1 VEQLWRYQDLLSS
14 TGVEWGLI
22 GPREKDRLWDRH
34 IDNSLAVTEDHECL
48 PEAATVIDVGS
59 GAGLPGIVWA
69 IARPDLRV
77 ICLEP
82 LERRTRFLHKA
93 VDDLGLRN
101 VQVERGRAPDSS
113 LTADR
118 VTARAVAHTE
128 VLLPWLAPMVTAG
141 GRMLLLKGQRAA
153 EELVPAQQWLDQS
166 GWQAQIR
173 MVGSPPRTRVV
184 VVQRVD
190 GG

>member
-1 VEQLWRYQDLLSS
+1 VEQLRRYQDLLAS

-22 GPREKDRLWDRH
+22 GPREVDRLWDRH
-34 IDNSLAVTEDHECL
+34 VDNSLAVTEDQHCL

-59 GAGLPGIVWA
+59 GAGLPGLVWA

-82 LERRTRFLHKA
+82 LERRTRFLQQ
-93 VDDLGLRN
+93 VVEDLGLTN
-101 VQVERGRAPDSS
+101 VQVERGRAPAGG
-113 LTADR
+113 LNADR
-118 VTARAVAHTE
+118 VTARAVARTQ
-128 VLLPWLAPMVTAG
+128 VLLPWLAPMVSASG
-141 GRMLLLKGQRAA
+141 CMLLLKGERAA
-153 EELVPAQQWLDQS
+153 EELEPAQRWLDKH
-166 GWQAQIR
+166 GWHAEIR

-184 VVQRVD
+184 VVERSD

>member
-1 VEQLWRYQDLLSS
+1 MCKW
-14 TGVEWGLI
+14 
-22 GPREKDRLWDRH
+22 
-34 IDNSLAVTEDHECL
+34 N
-48 PEAATVIDVGS
+48 AAELRTV
-59 GAGLPGIVWA
+59 P
-69 IARPDLRV
+69 
-77 ICLEP
+77 
-82 LERRTRFLHKA
+82 
-93 VDDLGLRN
+93 
-101 VQVERGRAPDSS
+101 

-118 VTARAVAHTE
+118 VTARAVARTE